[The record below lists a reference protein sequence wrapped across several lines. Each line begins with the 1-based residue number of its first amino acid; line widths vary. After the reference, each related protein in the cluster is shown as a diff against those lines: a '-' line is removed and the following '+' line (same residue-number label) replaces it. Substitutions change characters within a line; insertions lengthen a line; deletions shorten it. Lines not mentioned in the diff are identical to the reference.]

1 MDRHP
6 VLVAIKGPLQGA
18 RYLFP
23 VDGVTIGRDATCTV
37 VIEDNNVSRFHARLV
52 LHNAA
57 VWVQDAGSRNGVFVN
72 EKRVV
77 RHKQF
82 GPGDELVLGEH
93 TFTLE
98 MEAIPADV
106 SLTGSMI
113 AEPPVQ
119 QSKMWVLAAYAVVAV
134 LIQIPTAAMHGD
146 VRLTITGLS
155 IAVGAFI
162 FWLVKR

>member
-6 VLVAIKGPLQGA
+6 VLVAIKGPMQGA
-18 RYLFP
+18 RYPFP
-23 VDGVTIGRDATCTV
+23 VDGVTIGRDETCTV
-37 VIEDNNVSRFHARLV
+37 VIEDSNVSRFHARLV

-98 MEAIPADV
+98 MEALPTEV

-113 AEPPVQ
+113 AEPEAPQ
-119 QSKMWVLAAYAVVAV
+119 QKMWILAVYAALAV
-134 LIQIPTAAMHGD
+134 LIQIPAASMQAD
-146 VRLTITGLS
+146 IRLTITALS
-155 IAVGAFI
+155 LCGGALI

>member
-6 VLVAIKGPLQGA
+6 VLVAIKGPMQGA
-18 RYLFP
+18 RYPFP
-23 VDGVTIGRDATCTV
+23 VDGVTIGRDETCTV
-37 VIEDNNVSRFHARLV
+37 VIEDSNVSRFHARLV

-98 MEAIPADV
+98 MEALPADV
-106 SLTGSMI
+106 SLTGSLI
-113 AEPPVQ
+113 ADPVES
-119 QSKMWVLAAYAVVAV
+119 QSRMWVLAVYAALAV
-134 LIQIPTAAMHGD
+134 LIQIPAAAMQAD

-155 IAVGAFI
+155 IAMGVFI

>member
-6 VLVAIKGPLQGA
+6 VLVAIKGPMQGA
-18 RYLFP
+18 RYPFP
-23 VDGVTIGRDATCTV
+23 VDGVTIGRDETCTV
-37 VIEDNNVSRFHARLV
+37 VIEDSNVSRFHARLV

-98 MEAIPADV
+98 MEALPVDV
-106 SLTGSMI
+106 SLTGSLI
-113 AEPPVQ
+113 ADPVE
-119 QSKMWVLAAYAVVAV
+119 SHSRMWVLAVYAVIAI
-134 LIQIPTAAMHGD
+134 LIQIPAAEMQAD
-146 VRLTITGLS
+146 IRLTITGLS
-155 IAVGAFI
+155 IAMGAFI